1 MGRNG
6 FPNKEEKR
14 KVANKSMK
22 SRFIISIIYLLYS
35 VNHSLEQLDSLNA
48 CEVMLNNE
56 GASGKYLVTTML
68 LIWIGLYLICY
79 FLKNRFYLHGN
90 EYISIILVTMILN
103 LFIFMIITISN
114 PIFQL
119 SFIVTTIV
127 VIKGVLV

>member
-22 SRFIISIIYLLYS
+22 SRFIITIIYLLCS
-35 VNHSLEQLDSLNA
+35 GHHSLEQLDGLNA
-48 CEVMLNNE
+48 CEVMINNE

-79 FLKNRFYLHGN
+79 FWKNRFYSHDY
-90 EYISIILVTMILN
+90 EYISIILVVMILN
-103 LFIFMIITISN
+103 SFIFMIITISN

-119 SFIVTTIV
+119 SFIVTTTV
-127 VIKGVLV
+127 VIKEVLV